1 MIKSD
6 IREIIVCNICNGSLN
21 WDGIAVTCERCGDKL
36 LIKDGVIQFLK
47 KDDKFYEGVYV
58 RQIHYVPGRNFLKNW
73 GFFNLVQS
81 GILGEIK
88 KVLPKGGRA
97 LDVGCGGGIKW
108 LGAYAE
114 TIGMEL
120 SQKSLVAARQCYAA
134 AVRGD
139 IQRMPF
145 RDNSFDLVYG
155 SYVFEHLSPEVKTN
169 FLKEAARVL
178 KPGGACVLQFDT
190 LSDNWL
196 TRFALRDKAAY
207 KKAFIDTDGHIGL
220 EPLSAGIRRI
230 EKEGLN
236 VTRVLKFGTTFVQ
249 YQATYNWLNTA
260 YGDAYGWVRNLSRAV
275 NWILSKRLGIALEF
289 FATAFDKMLN
299 PFSRTDA
306 ATRAIVVAVKPRI
319 V

>member
-1 MIKSD
+1 MAHGIHD
-6 IREIIVCNICNGSLN
+6 TIICS
-21 WDGIAVTCERCGDKL
+21 ACGGALVWRADAAECQSCKKKFR
-36 LIKDGVIQFLK
+36 ITDGVVQFLQH
-47 KDDKFYEGVYV
+47 DDAFYEGVYV
-58 RQIHYVPGRNFLKNW
+58 RQIRYMPGKNVFKNW

-97 LDVGCGGGIKW
+97 LDVGCGGGIRW

-120 SQKSLVAARQCYAA
+120 SQKSLIAARQCYAA

-169 FLKEAARVL
+169 FLKEVARVL

-207 KKAFIDTDGHIGL
+207 KKAFIDTDGHVGL

-230 EKEGLN
+230 EKEGLA
-236 VTRVLKFGTTFVQ
+236 VTRVLKFGTTLVQ

-260 YGDAYGWVRNLSRAV
+260 YGDTYAWVRNFSRAV

-289 FATAFDKMLN
+289 FATAFDKILN

-306 ATRAIVVAVKPRI
+306 ATRAIVVAVKPHTA
-319 V
+319 